1 MGTLKMKDEDKTKKE
16 LIDDFVKVRQQLKQ
30 YTDILDVLPDI
41 VYELDGNGYF
51 VYINGTIK
59 SMSYSP
65 EELIGKHFS
74 TIIHPDDIASL
85 SRSTVLKRYK
95 GTITGDKNAP
105 KLFDERRTEKRGTK
119 YLIVRLIQK
128 GWEREEDSKN
138 VEKSKT
144 VYAEVMASGQYDKA
158 VSRKDKAFFGTVGAI
173 RDIEKQKY
181 VYDTAPPVNDGE
193 ISCGEI
199 SSSGPDA
206 VDMDS
211 HDKKHKGTVGIIRD
225 ITERRIFEQQ
235 KAKLEK
241 RLQWARKMEVLGQLA
256 GGIAHNFNNL
266 LMAIQGN
273 TSLMLLKTVPS
284 HSHYEKLK
292 SIEGQVRNASKLTA
306 QLLGYARKGR
316 YEVKCLDLNQVVE
329 ETSEILGGTK
339 MGITIHK
346 ELAEGL
352 FAIEGDEAQL
362 KQLLLDL
369 YLNAAEAMLDS
380 GDLILKTRNVTHEDI
395 KGKEYD
401 PKPGN
406 YVLLTVTDTGV
417 GMDKSTMELI
427 FDPFFTTKH
436 MGMGTGLGLA
446 SVYGI
451 ITGHG
456 GYIDVES
463 KKGHGSTFSIYLPA
477 SVGKVRKVL
486 RTADEITRATGT
498 VLLVDDE
505 DTVLEVE
512 KELLKTL
519 GYEVLT
525 ARNGKEAVEIYKNK
539 WDNIDLVIM
548 DMVMPNMGGGE
559 GYDRIKEINPRVK
572 VLLSSGYSI
581 DEESK
586 EILARDR
593 DGFMQKP
600 CTIKELSKKIS
611 EIMT

>member
-16 LIDDFVKVRQQLKQ
+16 LIDDFVKVRQQFKQ
-30 YTDILDVLPDI
+30 CADLLDVIPDI
-41 VYELDGNGYF
+41 VYKVDCDGHF

-59 SMSYSP
+59 SMGYLP

-74 TIIHPDDIASL
+74 TIIHPDDIASV
-85 SRSTVLKRYK
+85 SRSTVLKKYK
-95 GTITGDKNAP
+95 GSITGDKNAP

-119 YLIVRLIQK
+119 CLIIRLIQK
-128 GWEREEDSKN
+128 GWEREEN
-138 VEKSKT
+138 SKT
-144 VYAEVMASGQYDKA
+144 VYVEVMASGQYDKA
-158 VSRKDKAFFGTVGAI
+158 VSRKDKAFIGTVGAI

-181 VYDTAPPVNDGE
+181 AYDTAPVNDGE

-199 SSSGPDA
+199 SSSGPDGID
-206 VDMDS
+206 VDSPDR
-211 HDKKHKGTVGIIRD
+211 KHEGTVGIIRD

-241 RLQWARKMEVLGQLA
+241 RLQQARKMEALGQLA

-273 TSLMLLKTVPS
+273 TSLMLLETVSS
-284 HSHYEKLK
+284 HSHYARLR
-292 SIEGQVRNASKLTA
+292 SIEGQVRSASKLTA

-316 YEVKCLDLNQVVE
+316 YEVKSLDLNRVVE
-329 ETSEILGGTK
+329 ETSEIFGKAK
-339 MGITIHK
+339 MGVTIHK
-346 ELAEGL
+346 ELADGL
-352 FAIEGDEAQL
+352 FATEADESQL
-362 KQLLLDL
+362 KQILLDL

-380 GDLILKTRNVTHEDI
+380 GDLTVKTSNVTHEDM
-395 KGKEYD
+395 KDKEYD

-417 GMDKSTMELI
+417 GMDKSTMGLI

-446 SVYGI
+446 AVYGI

-463 KKGHGSTFSIYLPA
+463 RKGHGSTFSIYLPA
-477 SVGKVRKVL
+477 SGEKVRKIL
-486 RTADEITRATGT
+486 RATDEITRVTGT

-505 DTVLEVE
+505 DMVLEVE
-512 KELLKTL
+512 KELLETL

-525 ARNGKEAVEIYKNK
+525 ARDGKEAVEIYKKK
-539 WDNIDLVIM
+539 WDNIDLVLM

-559 GYDRIKEINPRVK
+559 AYDRMKEINPRVK

-581 DEESK
+581 DREAK
-586 EILARDR
+586 EILARDC
-593 DGFMQKP
+593 DGFIQKP
-600 CTIKELSKKIS
+600 CTIKELSEKIR
-611 EIMT
+611 EIVG